1 VSVEAGSRRRS
12 TTPFVGRG
20 RQIAS
25 LGVAFQEA
33 VADGAP
39 VLVTVLGDPGIGK
52 SRLLDAFVREI
63 PGATVLRT
71 SVPAAGEAPSLA
83 PVVDLVQ
90 AAVGAEAPEEA
101 AERLA
106 QLVRSRP
113 DASALEAALRSILG
127 VGSQGST
134 EPSWALRR
142 LLETLTARVPVVAVL
157 DDLHY
162 ASPALIDLVEDAARW
177 TRGPVVL
184 LCAARLDLLDV
195 RRSWAG
201 GLQRALTIT
210 VGPLAA
216 EESRE
221 LAAALLSEDIQ
232 GAERLVAR
240 AEGNPLFLEQ
250 LAAEVRELGGSWDPS
265 SAPATIRALLES
277 RLDRCSPEVAHVLE
291 VASVQGT
298 RFRLDFLAA
307 LSPEGTDLGAIL
319 REAER
324 VHLAEEVEPNVGAF
338 AHALVRETAYQR
350 LPKATRADLHAAI
363 SGLLPEGEEELAGV
377 HLEQAAILRA
387 ELGRPDPDL
396 ERRAGELL
404 AWTGTRAFSRLDFLT
419 ASDLL
424 GRAARLLP
432 GDSVVRLEMLPDH
445 AISLME
451 GGRADEAANL
461 LEEALREADGS
472 TSRRD
477 QIRIRLQQLA
487 LYAYRE
493 AAEEEIRRGI
503 EEGRALLSEL
513 SDLDD
518 DVGLAQGWTVIEY
531 LHVFLGEMANHA
543 EAQERSFVHA
553 ERAGRLR
560 EQIQAGGDQPCAVI
574 RGPCTV
580 GMMRERV
587 ERMRLSP
594 NPIVGAGG
602 FALQAAASALVGDH
616 EGFMAAEAAWR
627 QAIESNG
634 LEWPG
639 ADQALAGLAPV
650 LLVTDASRA
659 AESMAREG
667 LDVMERLGDVWVV
680 NEWGWLLPLAL
691 AEQGRADEAAV
702 LADACSE
709 RYAREGVWSA
719 EGRIYRGV
727 ALSHARAARGRHE
740 EARGFAAEALSVA
753 CGTDS
758 HLLRA
763 LALERLAEL
772 ESQTDPDASRAT
784 LEEAATVH
792 AVMGNIVGAER
803 VAQLI
808 RAFGP

>member
-1 VSVEAGSRRRS
+1 
-12 TTPFVGRG
+12 
-20 RQIAS
+20 
-25 LGVAFQEA
+25 
-33 VADGAP
+33 
-39 VLVTVLGDPGIGK
+39 
-52 SRLLDAFVREI
+52 
-63 PGATVLRT
+63 
-71 SVPAAGEAPSLA
+71 
-83 PVVDLVQ
+83 
-90 AAVGAEAPEEA
+90 
-101 AERLA
+101 
-106 QLVRSRP
+106 
-113 DASALEAALRSILG
+113 
-127 VGSQGST
+127 
-134 EPSWALRR
+134 
-142 LLETLTARVPVVAVL
+142 
-157 DDLHY
+157 
-162 ASPALIDLVEDAARW
+162 
-177 TRGPVVL
+177 
-184 LCAARLDLLDV
+184 
-195 RRSWAG
+195 
-201 GLQRALTIT
+201 
-210 VGPLAA
+210 
-216 EESRE
+216 
-221 LAAALLSEDIQ
+221 
-232 GAERLVAR
+232 
-240 AEGNPLFLEQ
+240 
-250 LAAEVRELGGSWDPS
+250 
-265 SAPATIRALLES
+265 
-277 RLDRCSPEVAHVLE
+277 
-291 VASVQGT
+291 
-298 RFRLDFLAA
+298 
-307 LSPEGTDLGAIL
+307 
-319 REAER
+319 
-324 VHLAEEVEPNVGAF
+324 
-338 AHALVRETAYQR
+338 
-350 LPKATRADLHAAI
+350 
-363 SGLLPEGEEELAGV
+363 
-377 HLEQAAILRA
+377 
-387 ELGRPDPDL
+387 
-396 ERRAGELL
+396 
-404 AWTGTRAFSRLDFLT
+404 
-419 ASDLL
+419 
-424 GRAARLLP
+424 
-432 GDSVVRLEMLPDH
+432 MLPDH